1 MLSKVQLFS
10 KPDFRPIMD
19 LHQGDCVQLLSG
31 NKEQFQVIG
40 IDDDHNRCWV
50 RRWPL
55 LPNGSPVFE
64 VSMQQI
70 TGSSNR
76 TERHSLASL

>member
-1 MLSKVQLFS
+1 MMSRVQLFS

-19 LHQGDCVQLLSG
+19 LHQGDCVQLLNG
-31 NKEQFQVIG
+31 KEQFQVIG

-64 VSMQQI
+64 VSMQHI
-70 TGSSNR
+70 TCSSHK
-76 TERHSLASL
+76 TQRHSLANL